1 MCIIVI
7 KESGTPVNWD
17 MLDVCDANN
26 PDGGGY
32 AYNSPDGVVIRKG
45 FFFPEEM
52 EQALDAEPIDQTKTL
67 IMFHFRIATHGEINE
82 GTCHPFPMSSD
93 VDKLTAT
100 NIVAPIA
107 VAHNGIVPGMPRDKK
122 LSDTM
127 LFIRD
132 YMAPLGRLIKKRSV
146 QTLVEELASSKLAI
160 LTEGGVTLL
169 GNFIHKD
176 GHYFSNSGYK
186 KYTTTYPS
194 TLSYSTT
201 SVGKGSSTKRHDDEL
216 WTAEDEMEWQ
226 MYNDPE
232 RLYNT
237 DMMLGNIE
245 HFCDSCGRSYVPDE
259 RKHDKLGDA
268 VWMICEKCI
277 EIPVEEAKV

>member
-7 KESGTPVNWD
+7 KESGTPVDWD

-45 FFFPEEM
+45 FFFIEDM
-52 EQALDAEPIDQTKTL
+52 EKALDAEPIDQTKSL

-93 VDKLTAT
+93 VEKLTAT

-132 YMAPLGRLIKKRSV
+132 YMAPLGRLIKKKSV

-160 LTEGGVTLL
+160 LTEGELPFSATSSTRMGITSVTPDIKITLQRTHPPTTQL
-169 GNFIHKD
+169 NQLVMGLQPSVTMMSY
-176 GHYFSNSGYK
+176 GLK
-186 KYTTTYPS
+186 KMSVNGLHTTT
-194 TLSYSTT
+194 LKDCTT
-201 SVGKGSSTKRHDDEL
+201 QT
-216 WTAEDEMEWQ
+216 
-226 MYNDPE
+226 
-232 RLYNT
+232 
-237 DMMLGNIE
+237 
-245 HFCDSCGRSYVPDE
+245 
-259 RKHDKLGDA
+259 
-268 VWMICEKCI
+268 
-277 EIPVEEAKV
+277 

>member
-7 KESGTPVNWD
+7 KESGTPVDWD

-100 NIVAPIA
+100 DIVAPIA

-194 TLSYSTT
+194 TYYSTK
-201 SVGKGSSTKRHDDEL
+201 SVGNGSSTKRHDNEL
-216 WTAEDEMEWQ
+216 WNDEDEREWLS
-226 MYNDPE
+226 YNDPE
-232 RLYNT
+232 GLYNT

-245 HFCDSCGRSYVPDE
+245 YYCDSCGGSFEPNQE
-259 RKHDKLGDA
+259 LHDKLGDA
-268 VWMICEKCI
+268 MWVLCEKCI

>member
-7 KESGTPVNWD
+7 KESGTPVDWD

-45 FFFPEEM
+45 FFFIEDM
-52 EQALDAEPIDQTKTL
+52 EKALDAEPIDQTKSL

-93 VDKLTAT
+93 VEHLTAT

-132 YMAPLGRLIKKRSV
+132 YMAPLGRLIKKKSV

-169 GNFIHKD
+169 GHFIHKD

-186 KYTTTYPS
+186 NYITTYPS
-194 TLSYSTT
+194 TYYSTK
-201 SVGKGSSTKRHDDEL
+201 SVGNGASTKRHDDEL
-216 WTAEDEMEWQ
+216 WTEEDEREWLA
-226 MYNDPE
+226 YNDPE
-232 RLYNT
+232 GLYNT

-268 VWMICEKCI
+268 LWMICEKCI